1 MVKNSQIATATQNCI
16 AEDDMLIVII
26 GLMSLKE
33 ITLS

>member
-1 MVKNSQIATATQNCI
+1 MVKNSQIATATQSFS
-16 AEDDMLIVII
+16 AEDLLIVII

>member
-1 MVKNSQIATATQNCI
+1 MVKNSQIATATQHFI
-16 AEDDMLIVII
+16 AEDDFLIVII